1 MDLKDEI
8 KSLDPFLRR
17 RIRIVFISCGVWTGV
32 LLGTAAIFQLGTP
45 WMDKRRLEKEA
56 SLEAKLE
63 ERKEG
68 ELLTA

>member
-1 MDLKDEI
+1 M
-8 KSLDPFLRR
+8 
-17 RIRIVFISCGVWTGV
+17 
-32 LLGTAAIFQLGTP
+32 GTAAIFQLGTP